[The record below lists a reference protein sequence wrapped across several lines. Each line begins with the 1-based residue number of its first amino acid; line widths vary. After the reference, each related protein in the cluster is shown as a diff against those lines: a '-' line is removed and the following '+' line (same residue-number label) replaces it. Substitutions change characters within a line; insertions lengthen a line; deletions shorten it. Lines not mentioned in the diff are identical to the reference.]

1 MNVHRRFGRLPAA
14 RGLRLGVLAMVL
26 ATFLPGSPLVQAK
39 DISYTYLDG
48 TYQSIDPDFGSSDT
62 GYRLEGSL
70 GLLLGFYG
78 FARWESADIDD
89 LDGDLS
95 AADLGLGWHL
105 GLGDTVHGLVELAY
119 TDRELG
125 PLDSDGYTA
134 TVGVRFAPVENWEFG
149 VKAGYRDLDR
159 NLDGGYGEGY
169 ALWKIWSVVGLTA
182 RAELAEDANRFGIG
196 ARISF

>member
-1 MNVHRRFGRLPAA
+1 
-14 RGLRLGVLAMVL
+14 MVL
-26 ATFLPGSPLVQAK
+26 ITSLPGIDPAQAK
-39 DISYTYLDG
+39 DISYTYLDA

-70 GLLLGFYG
+70 SLLLGFYG
-78 FARWESADIDD
+78 FGRWESADIDD

-125 PLDSDGYTA
+125 PLDSDGYTVS
-134 TVGVRFAPVENWEFG
+134 VGVRFAPVERWEFG

-169 ALWKIWSVVGLTA
+169 ALWKVWSVVGLTA
-182 RAELAEDANRFGIG
+182 RAEIAEDANRFGIG

>member
-1 MNVHRRFGRLPAA
+1 MACGSWSAVLPVA
-14 RGLRLGVLAMVL
+14 LAMSL
-26 ATFLPGSPLVQAK
+26 LGTPSAQAK

-48 TYQSIDPDFGSSDT
+48 TYQFIDPDLGSSDT

-78 FARWESADIDD
+78 FARWESSDVDD
-89 LDGDLS
+89 LEGDLK
-95 AADLGLGWHL
+95 AGDLGVGWHL
-105 GLGDTVHGLVELAY
+105 GLGDTVHGLVEVAY
-119 TDRELG
+119 TDREIG
-125 PLDSDGYTA
+125 PLDSDGYTVS
-134 TVGVRFAPVENWEFG
+134 VGVRFAPVERWEFG

-169 ALWKIWSVVGLTA
+169 ALWKVWSVVGLTA

>member
-1 MNVHRRFGRLPAA
+1 VNVFRRFGRRPTA
-14 RGLRLGVLAMVL
+14 RGIRLGVLPVAL
-26 ATFLPGSPLVQAK
+26 TALLLGTSQVQAK

-95 AADLGLGWHL
+95 AGDLGLGWHL
-105 GLGDTVHGLVELAY
+105 GLGDTVHGLVEVAY

-125 PLDSDGYTA
+125 PLDSDGYTVS
-134 TVGVRFAPVENWEFG
+134 VGVRFAPVERWEFG

-169 ALWKIWSVVGLTA
+169 ALWKVWSVVGLTA
-182 RAELAEDANRFGIG
+182 RAEIAEDANRIGIG

>member
-1 MNVHRRFGRLPAA
+1 
-14 RGLRLGVLAMVL
+14 MVL
-26 ATFLPGSPLVQAK
+26 MLILLGAAPAQAK
-39 DISYTYLDG
+39 DISYTYVDG

-62 GYRLEGSL
+62 GYRIEGSL

-78 FARWESADIDD
+78 FGLWESADIDD

-134 TVGVRFAPVENWEFG
+134 SVGVRFAPVERWEFG

-169 ALWKIWSVVGLTA
+169 ALWKVWSVVGLSA
-182 RAELAEDANRFGIG
+182 RAEIAEDANRFGIG